1 MINTRRTPSRWIG
14 LTVAAALAASACTCI
29 GNLIPGSQST
39 PAVPT
44 LPGPVS
50 PGGETQPTPI
60 FAPTARPLAEVADE
74 PGVYRNE
81 VLGVSLEYPVEWSRG
96 EADEASGVYLFVE
109 HPPQPL
115 ILYLRSEIMLEGVD
129 FKQAAQ
135 GYFDQ
140 VASDLGLTGTNLLET
155 LPNYTLGDGTPAWRS
170 VGEGIYPGGS
180 TLRYDVTAS
189 PRGNRAFILIF
200 LASPDAYSASE
211 STLDEISQSLRVYT
225 PRPYGVDRENALFLA
240 GEEPETLDPA
250 LWRSGADGIVG
261 DLFSGLVELDTNLQP
276 VPDLAESWDVSG
288 DGTVYTFHLRRN
300 VTFHN
305 GKPFTAADV
314 IFSWERACNPAT
326 GSDTAATYLGD
337 IVGVPEVI
345 AGEATEISG
354 LRVIDDF
361 TLEVTLDGPK
371 AYFLAKLAYPTSWV
385 VDQETVDQIEE
396 SPNGTGPFMLV
407 RHVENE
413 VIIVARNPHYHRGF
427 VPLEYIVYLLYP
439 GPLVRVYEAGEI
451 DMAFITED
459 LLPRA
464 HDSQD
469 PLYGTVEATSE
480 LCTWYAVFD
489 ASRPPF
495 DDPLVRL
502 AFADAVD
509 RERYVDVVSEGTG
522 VVAQGLYPPGLPGFN
537 PDLEPLPYD
546 PEGAL
551 GLLQQSS
558 YGGAAGLPEIV
569 FTASGAGMDIPPSVA
584 LLVQMWQEA
593 LGVTVRV
600 EQLDSQSFYDQIY
613 AGNHGQII
621 LTGWCADYP
630 DPENF
635 ADLLFHTGSPQNHG
649 DYSNPD
655 LDALLE
661 QARVE
666 ADIPTRMAL
675 YQEIEHRI
683 VGEAPAVFLQHSSV
697 YYAVVKP
704 YVQGYVSTPIGVA
717 QHMNLWI
724 QRQE

>member
-1 MINTRRTPSRWIG
+1 MSDTRRSARRWASLI
-14 LTVAAALAASACTCI
+14 LVAALGVSACTCI
-29 GNLIPGSQST
+29 GNLIPTSEAPPGT
-39 PAVPT
+39 PT
-44 LPGPVS
+44 LPVPSS
-50 PGGETQPTPI
+50 PGAEALATPTY
-60 FAPTARPLAEVADE
+60 APTARPLAEVAEE

-81 VLGVSLEYPVEWSRG
+81 VLGVSLEYPVEWRTG
-96 EADEASGVYLFVE
+96 EPDEASGVYLFVE
-109 HPPQPL
+109 HPTQPL
-115 ILYLRSEIMLEGVD
+115 NLILRSEIMEEGVD
-129 FKQAAQ
+129 FKTAAQ
-135 GYFDQ
+135 GYFDG
-140 VASDLGLTGTNLLET
+140 VATELGLTGIRLVESLQ
-155 LPNYTLGDGTPAWRS
+155 NYSLGDGTLAWRS
-170 VGEGIYPGGS
+170 VGEGVSQEGS
-180 TLRYDVTAS
+180 TLRYDVTVAQ
-189 PRGNRAFILIF
+189 RGNRAFILVF
-200 LASPDAYSASE
+200 LAYPDAYSALE
-211 STLDEISQSLRVYT
+211 STLDGISRSLRVYS

-261 DLFSGLVELDTNLQP
+261 DLFSGLVELDANLQP
-276 VPDLAESWDVSG
+276 IPDLAERWDVSA
-288 DGTVYTFHLRRN
+288 DGTVYTFHLRRG
-300 VTFHN
+300 VTFHD

-314 IFSWERACNPAT
+314 VFSWERACNPAT

-345 AGEATEISG
+345 AGETPQISG
-354 LRVIDDF
+354 LRVIDDY

-371 AYFLAKLAYPTSWV
+371 AYFLAKLAYPTSWI
-385 VDQETVDQIEE
+385 VDRETVDQIEE
-396 SPNGTGPFMLV
+396 APNGTGPFMLV

-439 GPLVRVYEAGEI
+439 GPLVRLYEAGEV

-464 HDSQD
+464 NDPQD
-469 PLYGTVEATSE
+469 PLYGTVQATSE
-480 LCTWYAVFD
+480 LCTWYALFD

-495 DDPLVRL
+495 DDPLVRR
-502 AFADAVD
+502 AFAEAVD
-509 RERYVDVVSEGTG
+509 RERYVEVVSEGTG
-522 VVAQGLYPPGLPGFN
+522 VVAQGPYPPGLPGYN
-537 PDLEPLPYD
+537 PDLQPLPYD
-546 PEGAL
+546 PQGAL
-551 GLLQQSS
+551 DLLQQST

-569 FTASGAGMDIPPSVA
+569 FTTSGAGMDIPASVA

-635 ADLLFHTGSPQNHG
+635 ADILFHTGSPQNHG
-649 DYSNPD
+649 DYSNPE
-655 LDALLE
+655 LDVLLE

-666 ADIPTRMAL
+666 ADVQTRLAL
-675 YQEIEHRI
+675 YQEIEQMI
-683 VGEAPAVFLQHSSV
+683 VDDAPAVFLQHSSV
-697 YYAVVKP
+697 YYTVVKP
-704 YVQGYVSTPIGVA
+704 YLRGYVSTPIGVA
-717 QHMNLWI
+717 QHMNLSI